1 MRLPRQYERREQHAL
16 SRPTGILYN
25 VQQAHV
31 KEGLKH
37 DDLHPSAV
45 VCPDVDNIKTPALQR
60 PLIEAAGYRPQHVL
74 QMRASSSAA
83 SSKSI
88 MDEQTSS
95 INMSI
100 LKLHPLSST
109 SIVGRLELLRILL
122 TSFSHHKKYL
132 FLGTEPNRRSNEKR
146 GLVFPT
152 SKAKL

>member
-16 SRPTGILYN
+16 SRPTGILCN

-88 MDEQTSS
+88 GTSRRAAS
-95 INMSI
+95 ICQS
-100 LKLHPLSST
+100 
-109 SIVGRLELLRILL
+109 
-122 TSFSHHKKYL
+122 
-132 FLGTEPNRRSNEKR
+132 
-146 GLVFPT
+146 
-152 SKAKL
+152 

>member
-25 VQQAHV
+25 VQQALKEGVQQAHV

-45 VCPDVDNIKTPALQR
+45 VCPDVDKIKTPALQR

-88 MDEQTSS
+88 GTSRRAAS
-95 INMSI
+95 ICQS
-100 LKLHPLSST
+100 
-109 SIVGRLELLRILL
+109 
-122 TSFSHHKKYL
+122 
-132 FLGTEPNRRSNEKR
+132 
-146 GLVFPT
+146 
-152 SKAKL
+152 